1 MKKTI
6 AFCCFI
12 IIVGTTIASIE
23 KPALTKPVP
32 NAFEIMIPIGKTGKL
47 LSLKELST
55 INRTALETITGKK
68 MGFFERVAFNRAQK
82 RLHKGIRPDGSIS
95 DKRLSGFFEKKHKGN
110 TEGFHGLGF
119 ILGFFIGAIGVV
131 LAYVINNDEDKKNR
145 VKWAWIGFGASFVL
159 SIGLYVL
166 LILSWSR
173 Y

>member
-1 MKKTI
+1 MKKIT
-6 AFCCFI
+6 AFCFFV
-12 IIVGTTIASIE
+12 IIVGTSVASIE
-23 KPALTKPVP
+23 KPALMLPEP

-55 INRTALETITGKK
+55 MNRSTLETITGKK

-82 RLHKGIRPDGSIS
+82 RLQKGIRSDGSIS
-95 DKRLSGFFEKKHKGN
+95 DKKLSKFFGKKQIGK

-119 ILGFFIGAIGVV
+119 ILGFALGAIGLV
-131 LAYVINNDEDKKNR
+131 LAYLINDDEDKKNR
-145 VKWAWIGFGASFVL
+145 VKWAWIGFGTSLVL
-159 SIGLYVL
+159 SMGLYVL